1 MRLFAILLLA
11 LFTTS
16 TALAED
22 ADFCASP
29 AQSCG
34 GAIPAKCLST
44 LGAGS
49 VSASQDCAS
58 HLGDYRECLASVAER
73 CSFVRE
79 EEQQQPR
86 PQHRTDGDGDWQRQF
101 DGRVANVIVMNPTL
115 YGFQITLWHPDNG
128 QVFGVWKVD
137 GQKEVYLLLDK
148 EKFSIG
154 NDWGIQFGDAPAR
167 SVGEATDWT
176 GDAWRAS
183 PSRFFQ

>member
-11 LFTTS
+11 LFAAS
-16 TALAED
+16 TAAAED

-79 EEQQQPR
+79 EEQQQPKM
-86 PQHRTDGDGDWQRQF
+86 G
-101 DGRVANVIVMNPTL
+101 
-115 YGFQITLWHPDNG
+115 
-128 QVFGVWKVD
+128 
-137 GQKEVYLLLDK
+137 
-148 EKFSIG
+148 
-154 NDWGIQFGDAPAR
+154 WGSSGKR
-167 SVGEATDWT
+167 MK
-176 GDAWRAS
+176 
-183 PSRFFQ
+183 SRDLGAIKLPY